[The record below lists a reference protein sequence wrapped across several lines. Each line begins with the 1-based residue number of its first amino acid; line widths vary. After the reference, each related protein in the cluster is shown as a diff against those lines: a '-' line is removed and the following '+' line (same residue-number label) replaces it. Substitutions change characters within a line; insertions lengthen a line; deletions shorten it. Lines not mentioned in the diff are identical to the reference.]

1 MAEVTP
7 PPIDRF
13 ELTNGHLLNAGV
25 ARDDIEGFYR
35 SFGRHSESDLPRQ
48 RYETDEDYEHM
59 SGSRLMSIS
68 RIMKKPSLVLSLRIR
83 QRVGIQRYALE
94 DGPRTGLR
102 NVMESI
108 GRKDPRSNGR
118 SVRNF
123 SMIEMKKKRR
133 IGNSS
138 ASKEW
143 QLNTSLT
150 FFNTDLTW
158 VISSTRDTA
167 DAMGYEVQIRWLD
180 TVTKEIKTTWEV
192 PSKAWRLLRG
202 RDKAEEVMLKTANK
216 RAEISR
222 ELEERNNLEKRWKSP
237 SPDAWARARAGT
249 GMGTTS
255 TAIQVRPRLRRP
267 GARARS
273 CLPTGKIHPRILRL
287 RRSSRSMIKHG
298 LIQPH
303 HPILMTTQDRNKNLR
318 AIQLTAER

>member
-1 MAEVTP
+1 MEFAARAEHSVMKDPGLLQVLLAFALVPDMAEVTP

-158 VISSTRDTA
+158 VISSTRDTGGRSQ
-167 DAMGYEVQIRWLD
+167 AM
-180 TVTKEIKTTWEV
+180 
-192 PSKAWRLLRG
+192 PSG
-202 RDKAEEVMLKTANK
+202 
-216 RAEISR
+216 
-222 ELEERNNLEKRWKSP
+222 
-237 SPDAWARARAGT
+237 
-249 GMGTTS
+249 
-255 TAIQVRPRLRRP
+255 
-267 GARARS
+267 
-273 CLPTGKIHPRILRL
+273 C
-287 RRSSRSMIKHG
+287 HG
-298 LIQPH
+298 L
-303 HPILMTTQDRNKNLR
+303 
-318 AIQLTAER
+318 